1 MTTHTHRRR
10 YTAAF
15 FALTLPLA
23 MAACGA
29 EDETLSEPE
38 MTSPPAAS
46 AADNSAEET
55 AAATTEA
62 AKEET
67 SERPSTTV
75 STIYE
80 TENEE
85 AAAEDK
91 GDKEAGAGAGSDKGP
106 CEWKPVEEGEIGEE
120 VSDYCDGRFASV
132 GIYATDASAYMFWN
146 GKEWEVIE
154 SAGQT
159 YSGFKCYDEAYL
171 EELGVPAELKEQM
184 IICD

>member
-46 AADNSAEET
+46 AAAEET
-55 AAATTEA
+55 AVATTEA

-80 TENEE
+80 TEEKE
-85 AAAEDK
+85 AVAAEPD
-91 GDKEAGAGAGSDKGP
+91 AGSEKGP
-106 CEWKPVEEGEIGEE
+106 CEWKPMEEGAPGEE
-120 VSDYCDGRFASV
+120 VSVYCDGKFAEI
-132 GIYATDASAYMFWN
+132 GIYATDAVSYVMWDGN
-146 GKEWEVIE
+146 EWVHIE
-154 SAGQT
+154 EAGLTQT
-159 YSGFKCYDEAYL
+159 GFKCYDKATIEKLGAP
-171 EELGVPAELKEQM
+171 EEIKENM
-184 IICD
+184 IYCE